1 MNICLFNGES
11 KKAFISIITLFFIS
25 IFLLFTFTDNPNQS
39 INDFIIIDQAETQK
53 ATTIKDFERIVSYS
67 LNVPEDNPELL
78 KILVN
83 TKLIS
88 YLEQKDFFVYNIV
101 TNKQKPLTF
110 SELNNLSRVIVFKP
124 NEYTT
129 IKRYILTNDS
139 FKNNFISFEVKT
151 NKYVTKYSFPEAY
164 EVFVIVYN

>member
-1 MNICLFNGES
+1 MNICLFNGKS

-25 IFLLFTFTDNPNQS
+25 IFLLFTFIDNPNQS

-53 ATTIKDFERIVSYS
+53 AITTKDFERIVSYS

-88 YLEQKDFFVYNIV
+88 YMGEKDFFVYNII
-101 TNKQKPLTF
+101 TNEHKPLTF
-110 SELNNLSRVIVFKP
+110 SELNNLSRVIVYKP

-139 FKNNFISFEVKT
+139 FKNNFISFQVRT